1 MCQALCWGSRPNPCL
16 LGGHCLVRGSF
27 MQTAQ
32 YATWN
37 VYILHKEGQTGRGKT
52 ELGAS
57 HERSELSLVSGK
69 AGAAASMPLSLLYH
83 QCLDQVRH
91 LTHISRRNDCPTAA
105 PQQVPLGAGNITLA
119 TTVTRVSL
127 LWLFQ
132 DPFHG
137 GCFCPQSGASTRRSL
152 GTWLSV
158 LWSDHLTAALHSHCH
173 GATSCG
179 CFKESHYYFGAS
191 RYFKHIH
198 EVSDRIAPKKESDS
212 SFPTWPLQDTKHSVF
227 LWEVRKATV
236 IFKASVT
243 EALIFSSTALLTVH
257 MRNKLFF
264 DQSRPRDPEEAGLHE
279 RCEDYSQQP
288 SARRSNS

>member
-1 MCQALCWGSRPNPCL
+1 MCQALCWGSRANNQPNPCL

-83 QCLDQVRH
+83 RCLDHVRH

-132 DPFHG
+132 
-137 GCFCPQSGASTRRSL
+137 
-152 GTWLSV
+152 V
-158 LWSDHLTAALHSHCH
+158 
-173 GATSCG
+173 
-179 CFKESHYYFGAS
+179 
-191 RYFKHIH
+191 
-198 EVSDRIAPKKESDS
+198 
-212 SFPTWPLQDTKHSVF
+212 
-227 LWEVRKATV
+227 WEVRGPIPWRLFLSSEWCQYKKVPGHMALC
-236 IFKASVT
+236 SV
-243 EALIFSSTALLTVH
+243 
-257 MRNKLFF
+257 
-264 DQSRPRDPEEAGLHE
+264 E
-279 RCEDYSQQP
+279 RS
-288 SARRSNS
+288 SNSCFTLSLPWCHLMRLF